1 MSDSFS
7 RTPACLCLA
16 LALAACASPQPEVAD
31 ANATS
36 APPAFWWSVFDWN
49 TNEGFRTSSPDGT
62 VTMVGK
68 HNVDVALEVFAWSG
82 AGDVQVTGQLR
93 QIQCGHIEYVSPLKG
108 GGASRVVSGGRTYDA
123 QLPPRDESNPIPL
136 VQMAVSAYHFNPAST
151 SAVQLC
157 PATVGQY
164 QGTTVSGTIQLNA
177 SATAFQNPN
186 VKTTGTLTINLV
198 PCDTGRTCQ

>member
-1 MSDSFS
+1 MSDCFS

-36 APPAFWWSVFDWN
+36 APPAVWWSVFDWN

-62 VTMVGK
+62 VTMVGN
-68 HNVDVALEVFAWSG
+68 HNVDVALEVFGWSG

-136 VQMAVSAYHFNPAST
+136 VQMAVSAYLPLQSREH
-151 SAVQLC
+151 
-157 PATVGQY
+157 
-164 QGTTVSGTIQLNA
+164 VSG
-177 SATAFQNPN
+177 ATLSGHGGAVSGDNRERH
-186 VKTTGTLTINLV
+186 
-198 PCDTGRTCQ
+198 DTAQRKRNGIPESERQDDWHAHDKSGSL